1 MFGLSFDAEGITD
14 PVVTKSMIQ
23 LVAIMRSV
31 QVRIL
36 LSVACRLLTYPSLQI
51 LYLGFGLFI
60 FAVVSTV
67 LARRRPHG
75 PQPAAYGHL
84 QTLANLVDEWSPTM
98 WWGHKANGKPIHHA
112 GKSIRIL
119 YSHSGNPRPCMQER
133 VTGLCHLSE

>member
-1 MFGLSFDAEGITD
+1 MFGLSFDAEGVTN
-14 PVVTKSMIQ
+14 PVGTKSLIQ

-31 QVRIL
+31 QVCVL
-36 LSVACRLLTYPSLQI
+36 PSVACRLLTCPLQI

-60 FAVVSTV
+60 FAVVSTI

-98 WWGHKANGKPIHHA
+98 WWGHKTNGKPIHHA
-112 GKSIRIL
+112 GKSIQIL
-119 YSHSGNPRPCMQER
+119 YSNSDNSRLCMQER
-133 VTGLCHLSE
+133 VTGRYHLSE